1 MKKYIPLIF
10 CSLFVAC
17 SPSEKVGDVYPGW
30 KEGQMD
36 IHHIYTGRGEA
47 SFLILPDATTM
58 LIDVG
63 DHDPTYEQ
71 YPLMAEPMPDRERRA
86 GEYVAR
92 YVERVNPNGTYVD
105 YLMLSHYHNDHM
117 GDATLPAAMTERRA
131 PNYRLVGIAEA
142 GEYLQ
147 FGMLYERG
155 WPDYSY
161 PKAINTA
168 DVHINN
174 FLSFAKYH
182 KEEFDMQQ
190 EEFEVGALDQIAL
203 KHNADK
209 YPTFSTRNLA
219 ANAEVWSGVEG
230 QTVRYADLHPDTR
243 HGSINENALSIAMRF
258 DYGAFSYYTGG
269 DVSTSLKDEQGEWV
283 NIESK
288 VGEACGEVD
297 VCKANHHSYKDAM
310 PTDFLSAVKA
320 KNYILNVWDQQ
331 HTQPE
336 LLDRMVNT
344 EPKLETGYKV
354 LSEYI
359 LPKTREEFAAEEW
372 AKGICPED
380 GHIVIKA
387 YDGGRKYKIYRLSA
401 RDEQMII
408 TAIYGP
414 YDAE

>member
-1 MKKYIPLIF
+1 MKKYIPLLACALLAS
-10 CSLFVAC
+10 CSQ
-17 SPSEKVGDVYPGW
+17 SEKVGDVYGGW
-30 KEGQMD
+30 HEGEMD
-36 IHHIYTGRGEA
+36 IHHIYTGRGES

-63 DHDPTYEQ
+63 DHDPTFEK

-92 YVERVNPNGTYVD
+92 YVERVNPASTEVD

-147 FGMLYERG
+147 FDMLYERA

-161 PKAINTA
+161 PQTVNTE
-168 DVHINN
+168 DVHMANYLA
-174 FLSFAKYH
+174 FVKHHTEQFG
-182 KEEFDMQQ
+182 MQQ
-190 EEFEVGALDQIAL
+190 ERFYVGALNQIAL
-203 KHNADK
+203 KNNPEK
-209 YPTFSTRNLA
+209 YPNFSIRNLA
-219 ANAEVWSGVEG
+219 ANAEVWTGEEG
-230 QTVRYADLHPDTR
+230 ETIRYADLNADNTKNR
-243 HGSINENALSIAMRF
+243 INENALSIAVRF
-258 DYGAFSYYTGG
+258 DYGPFSYYSGG
-269 DVSTSLKDEQGEWV
+269 DVSTSLKDEKGERV
-283 NIESK
+283 NIETK

-310 PTDFLSAVKA
+310 PVEFLSAVKA

-336 LLDRMVNT
+336 LLDRMVNA
-344 EPKLETGYKV
+344 EPQLETGYKV
-354 LSEYI
+354 LSGYI
-359 LPKTREEFAAEEW
+359 LPKTREEFAAEQW

-414 YDAE
+414 YSAE

>member
-1 MKKYIPLIF
+1 MKNYIPLLL
-10 CSLFVAC
+10 CSLLVAC
-17 SPSEKVGDVYPGW
+17 SASEKVGDVYRGW
-30 KEGQMD
+30 QEGEMD

-47 SFLILPDATTM
+47 SFLIMPDATTM

-63 DHDPTYEQ
+63 DHDPTFEQ

-92 YVERVNPNGTYVD
+92 YIQRVNPAGNEVD

-117 GDATLPAAMTERRA
+117 GDATLPAAMTEKRA
-131 PNYRLVGIAEA
+131 PNYRLTGIAEA
-142 GEYLQ
+142 GEYLR

-161 PKAINTA
+161 PKAVNTT
-168 DVHINN
+168 DIHLQN
-174 FLSFAKYH
+174 FLSFAKHH
-182 KEEFDMQQ
+182 KEAYGMEQ
-190 EEFEVGALDQIAL
+190 EPFEVGARNQIAL
-203 KHNADK
+203 KNNAEK
-209 YPTFSTRNLA
+209 YPSFSTRNLA
-219 ANAEVWSGVEG
+219 ANAEVWAGEEG
-230 QTVRYADLHPDTR
+230 QTVRYADLNAENTS
-243 HGSINENALSIAMRF
+243 GSMNENTLSMAVRF

-269 DVSTSLKDEQGEWV
+269 DISGSLKNEQGERV
-283 NIESK
+283 NIETK
-288 VGEACGEVD
+288 AGEACGEVD

-310 PTDFLSAVKA
+310 PAEFLQAVKA

-336 LLDRMVNT
+336 LLDRMVTT
-344 EPKLETGYKV
+344 EPSIDTGYKV
-354 LSEYI
+354 LSGYI
-359 LPKTREEFAAEEW
+359 SQPMRAEFAAEEW

-387 YDGGRKYKIYRLSA
+387 YDGGSKYKIYRLSA
-401 RDEQMII
+401 RDEKMII

>member
-1 MKKYIPLIF
+1 
-10 CSLFVAC
+10 
-17 SPSEKVGDVYPGW
+17 
-30 KEGQMD
+30 
-36 IHHIYTGRGEA
+36 
-47 SFLILPDATTM
+47 
-58 LIDVG
+58 
-63 DHDPTYEQ
+63 
-71 YPLMAEPMPDRERRA
+71 
-86 GEYVAR
+86 
-92 YVERVNPNGTYVD
+92 
-105 YLMLSHYHNDHM
+105 
-117 GDATLPAAMTERRA
+117 MTEKRA
-131 PNYRLVGIAEA
+131 PNYRLTGIAEA

-161 PKAINTA
+161 PKAVNTA
-168 DVHINN
+168 DVHVNN
-174 FLSFAKYH
+174 FLAFVKYH
-182 KEEFDMQQ
+182 TEEMGMQQ
-190 EEFEVGALDQIAL
+190 EKFEVGALNQIAL
-203 KHNADK
+203 KHNAEK

-219 ANAEVWSGVEG
+219 ANAEVWSGAEE

-243 HGSINENALSIAMRF
+243 HGSINENTLSLALRF
-258 DYGAFSYYTGG
+258 DYGAFSYYSGG
-269 DVSTSLKDEQGEWV
+269 DVSGSLRDENGEWI
-283 NIESK
+283 NIETK

-310 PTDFLSAVKA
+310 PADFLNAVKA

-336 LLDRMVNT
+336 LLDRMVNSY
-344 EPKLETGYKV
+344 PSLETGYKV
-354 LSEYI
+354 LSGYI
-359 LPKTREEFAAEEW
+359 SQPMRKEFAAEEW

-414 YDAE
+414 YNAE

>member
-1 MKKYIPLIF
+1 MKNYIPLLL
-10 CSLFVAC
+10 CSLLVAC
-17 SPSEKVGDVYPGW
+17 SASEKVGDVYRGW
-30 KEGQMD
+30 QEGEMD

-47 SFLILPDATTM
+47 SFLIMPDATTM

-63 DHDPTYEQ
+63 DHDPTFEQ

-92 YVERVNPNGTYVD
+92 YIQRVNPAGNEVD

-117 GDATLPAAMTERRA
+117 GDATLPAAMTEKRA
-131 PNYRLVGIAEA
+131 PNYCLTGIAEA
-142 GEYLQ
+142 GEYLR

-161 PKAINTA
+161 PKAVNTT
-168 DVHINN
+168 DIHLQN

-182 KEEFDMQQ
+182 KEAYGMEQ
-190 EEFEVGALDQIAL
+190 EPFEVGARNQIAL
-203 KHNADK
+203 KNSAEK
-209 YPTFSTRNLA
+209 YPSFSTRNLA
-219 ANAEVWSGVEG
+219 ANAEVWAGEEG
-230 QTVRYADLHPDTR
+230 QTVRYADLNAENTS
-243 HGSINENALSIAMRF
+243 GSINENTLSMAVRF

-269 DVSTSLKDEQGEWV
+269 DISGSLKNEQGERV
-283 NIESK
+283 NIEAK

-310 PTDFLSAVKA
+310 PAEFLQAVKA

-336 LLDRMVNT
+336 LLDRMVTT
-344 EPKLETGYKV
+344 EPSIDTGYKV
-354 LSEYI
+354 LSGYI
-359 LPKTREEFAAEEW
+359 SQPMRAEFAAEEW

-387 YDGGRKYKIYRLSA
+387 YDGGSKYKIYRLSA
-401 RDEQMII
+401 RDEKMII